1 MNIGIV
7 TQPLGDNYG
16 GLLQNW
22 ALQQVLVKLGHS
34 PITLDAYSRLPLST
48 YLVKLAATATLK
60 CLGRKQMS
68 WPYKPQKGKRYHCS
82 DITTDF
88 IRNSIKTTEPFY
100 YYNSQLIKDY
110 DLDAV
115 VVGSDQ
121 VWRPIFNPRIADM
134 FLDFAKKHDIKK
146 VAYAAS
152 FGTDQWEFSPEQ
164 TLVCKKLVQEFKAV
178 SVRENSGIQLCQ
190 KHLDV
195 NCRLVLDSTLLLT
208 SDDYSKLIT
217 DVPVN
222 AEEFIAV
229 YCLDKTEDKVSIFDS
244 ISEKYNLPLHVF
256 SAHDNISLSVEKWLA
271 VFRDAKVV
279 ITDSFH
285 GTVFS
290 ILFHKPFYT
299 ILNPHRGNER
309 FTSLLSSLH
318 LDNRIIETKEAV
330 KHPATEINWDE
341 IDDQL
346 NLHKSESLKF
356 LDDALNS

>member
-22 ALQQVLVKLGHS
+22 ALQQVLSKLGHS
-34 PITLDAYSRLPLST
+34 PITLDAYSRLPLSA
-48 YLVKLAATATLK
+48 YFVKLAKTASLK
-60 CLGRKQMS
+60 CLGRQHVS
-68 WPYKPQKGKRYHCS
+68 RPYRPQKGKRYHCS

-88 IRNSIKTTEPFY
+88 IKNNINTTEPFY

-110 DLDAV
+110 DLDAI

-134 FLDFAKKHDIKK
+134 FLGFAKKHDIKK

-164 TLVCKKLVQEFKAV
+164 TLVCKKLAQKFKAV

-190 KHLDV
+190 KHLGV
-195 NCRLVLDSTLLLT
+195 NCRLVLDPTLLLT
-208 SDDYSKLIT
+208 LNDYLELVT

-222 AEEFIAV
+222 AEKFIAA
-229 YCLDKTEDKVSIFDS
+229 YCLDKTEDKANIFDA
-244 ISEKYNLPLHVF
+244 ISEKYNMPLHVF
-256 SAHDNISLSVEKWLA
+256 SAHDNISLNVEQWIA
-271 VFRDAKVV
+271 VFRDAEVV

-285 GTVFS
+285 GTIFS

-330 KHPATEINWDE
+330 KIPSTEMYWDK

-346 NLHKSESLKF
+346 NLYKSESLKF
-356 LDDALNS
+356 LDDALSS